1 MPDILRVLISTRVA
15 FFWSGSGMREA
26 VFWDLAG
33 VTSTGAAG
41 GDITLVICEKLV
53 GRGREK
59 LAGDGLCGRDASK
72 ISLAE
77 LEDPETSGP
86 VLCDLSVGEE
96 VLGGV
101 VRELLRGG
109 CTRLALSEAPM
120 SGVWHCVSCQD
131 VSGDSGS
138 SATSD
143 VVM

>member
-1 MPDILRVLISTRVA
+1 MPDILRVLMSTSVA

-33 VTSTGAAG
+33 VTSVGATG
-41 GDITLVICEKLV
+41 GDTTLVICEKLV

-72 ISLAE
+72 MSLAKP
-77 LEDPETSGP
+77 EDPETSGP
-86 VLCDLSVGEE
+86 VLCDLSIGEDM
-96 VLGGV
+96 LCGV
-101 VRELLRGG
+101 VRELLRGVR
-109 CTRLALSEAPM
+109 TTTESTEALM

-131 VSGDSGS
+131 VSGDSALNAAS
-138 SATSD
+138 E